1 MIRSRDLLLATG
13 VSMIGPTE
21 APPALRHLLITAAL
35 SCVSAPKLAEFLTNN
50 GWAVCKRTVTTWL
63 RGTRE
68 WLGLPPIGRGK
79 PSRKYCQQL
88 EAWNQRN
95 GHPTPEEIDSGW
107 IPLHRRSPQQQS
119 EVPGISL
126 SVDYP
131 RPVTMPSV
139 ERDSASRP
147 SKLVTPAPVRN
158 AILPAQP
165 ADGGPTVKEFPA
177 DGGAESEPDS
187 DTAPPPT
194 AQPNGSNHAVRS
206 NPLNLKGKKVI
217 YNNKEIFVP
226 EGTQVPIESLY
237 KRQLARERL
246 NKITGS

>member
-1 MIRSRDLLLATG
+1 
-13 VSMIGPTE
+13 MIGPTE
-21 APPALRHLLITAAL
+21 TPPALRHLLITAAL

-50 GWAVCKRTVTTWL
+50 DWAVCKRTVTTWL

-79 PSRKYCQQL
+79 PSRKYRQQL

-107 IPLHRRSPQQQS
+107 IPQHRRSPQQRS
-119 EVPGISL
+119 EAPGNPLSL
-126 SVDYP
+126 DYP
-131 RPVTMPSV
+131 RPGIMPSV

-147 SKLVTPAPVRN
+147 SILVTPAPVPV

-165 ADGGPTVKEFPA
+165 ANGGPTVKEFPA
-177 DGGAESEPDS
+177 DGGAEAEPDS

-194 AQPNGSNHAVRS
+194 AQPNGSNRVRS
-206 NPLNLKGKKVI
+206 GLQNLRGETVAYKDR
-217 YNNKEIFVP
+217 EIFVAD
-226 EGTQVPIESLY
+226 GTQVDIEILY
-237 KRQLARERL
+237 RRQLARERL
-246 NKITGS
+246 NKCTGS